1 MRVFVASLA
10 IETYTFSPLYVNRSA
25 FESAFYC
32 PPGPHPETPTLCSAP
47 VVAARRRAQAD
58 GFTLPHQRDGRGCRC
73 GRRFPGISAHRLP
86 RPSRG
91 SRRFLHSN
99 RLRRGSAHAR
109 CIRLPCDRSLHDQ
122 PVARR
127 QWWYFPTKGI
137 SSLRR
142 RDPDC
147 EGRIAGRTSMGQ
159 WGDYGEPG
167 AAVVYLASRGGL
179 HDRERA
185 HPRRRTDSCSRCG
198 RARHNGRG
206 GT

>member
-32 PPGPHPETPTLCSAP
+32 PPGSHPETPTLCSAP

-73 GRRFPGISAHRLP
+73 GRRFQGISAHRLP

-91 SRRFLHSN
+91 SRRFLNSH

-122 PVARR
+122 PVAMR
-127 QWWYFPTKGI
+127 QWFRRPHHGPQGPGRHPQHHRCTRFHGGRRVRHRDQGARLCGRRP
-137 SSLRR
+137 SQGGGARRAPRSRDPELGCRR
-142 RDPDC
+142 RP
-147 EGRIAGRTSMGQ
+147 
-159 WGDYGEPG
+159 
-167 AAVVYLASRGGL
+167 AAP
-179 HDRERA
+179 E
-185 HPRRRTDSCSRCG
+185 T
-198 RARHNGRG
+198 
-206 GT
+206 